1 MANGN
6 KLYSAYKGAGKASSS
21 YQASLY
27 DVANIGAKRQSSAAL
42 ADVKAT
48 DRNRMVG
55 MISEGIDLAGNIVK
69 RKQRREEMD
78 TAAESLGA
86 TAQKRSLFDKLTGAE
101 QMYEKVGEGGEMGVV
116 AGSDIMAE
124 YKLQQTEKAFG
135 RNINEETGVVTT
147 AKKSKVP
154 SLAEETNITGASE
167 STIPKIN
174 SPKANVTKEQ
184 LNEFMSSSNFDST
197 SDKKGLTQYL
207 NYQNQNKSVGES
219 LDEKLTLGNLF
230 SKKDDLG
237 FGQ

>member
-42 ADVKAT
+42 ADIKAT

-69 RKQRREEMD
+69 RKQRREEME

-86 TAQKRSLFDKLTGAE
+86 TAQKRSLLDKLTGAE

-116 AGSDIMAE
+116 SGSDIMAE

-135 RNINEETGVVTT
+135 RSVNEETGVVTT
-147 AKKSKVP
+147 SKESGVP
-154 SLAEETNITGASE
+154 SLAEEADITGASE
-167 STIPKIN
+167 STVPKIE

-184 LNEFMSSSNFDST
+184 LDKFMASSNYDPS

-219 LDEKLTLGNLF
+219 LDEKLTF
-230 SKKDDLG
+230 I
-237 FGQ
+237 